1 MFCYNPPCPNQKFR
15 HIFYNYCSSEFLT
28 VIHYV
33 LKLCNFSVQCPTANV
48 FRNFKRWNTIRCCT
62 KKKTSRTFEKPFQY
76 STSSTSHKSAIVR
89 HQQVTNLPDLGLS
102 CLLHWGNY
110 VISIFLLFVSISTLC
125 GYKIWEVLTRNIRE
139 TFQHS
144 LLFQVYR
151 HVVTVKCVVC
161 RMYINTG
168 HFTPNPLPISQNL

>member
-1 MFCYNPPCPNQKFR
+1 MYSGISNDEIQLD
-15 HIFYNYCSSEFLT
+15 I
-28 VIHYV
+28 
-33 LKLCNFSVQCPTANV
+33 VQET
-48 FRNFKRWNTIRCCT
+48 
-62 KKKTSRTFEKPFQY
+62 TSRTFEKPFQD

-110 VISIFLLFVSISTLC
+110 VISIFMHFLSISTLC